1 VNAAPCRLEDLDV
14 VTRTRAFE
22 RVLPAA
28 SVALVAS
35 VLVLDFINDLAGGE
49 LELHDLGE
57 VLGIVVAMTGLL
69 LMWRM
74 VNRSRAEARQLRA
87 VLDGD
92 RADLERCRRHA
103 AGMRCGV
110 DAYVHRQ
117 LDALDLSPGE
127 REIAVLLLRRLSL
140 EAIAEARRVSFSKVH
155 EQAVAVYRKAGVDGP
170 AELAARLVEGILL
183 PVGPAAASR
192 LHALPPPDRTGGAP
206 VRDAPP

>member
-1 VNAAPCRLEDLDV
+1 VNVALDPNEDSDV
-14 VTRTRAFE
+14 VTRSRAFD

-28 SVALVAS
+28 SVALVAG
-35 VLVLDFINDLAGGE
+35 VLVLDLVGDLAGGE
-49 LELHDLGE
+49 LGLHDLGE
-57 VLGIVVAMTGLL
+57 ALGIIVAMTGLL

-74 VNRSRAEARQLRA
+74 VDRSRAEARQLRA

-103 AGMRCGV
+103 AGLRCGV

-155 EQAVAVYRKAGVDGP
+155 EQAVVVYRKAGVDGP

-183 PVGPAAASR
+183 PVGPAAAST
-192 LHALPPPDRTGGAP
+192 LHASPAPDRAGSATDP
-206 VRDAPP
+206 